1 MAENTNAKLQN
12 ALIYSIYVRNH
23 TEEGTFLSIIP
34 DLDRI
39 KALGTD
45 IIWFLPIHPIGIE
58 GKKGSLGCPYANRDY
73 RTVNPEYGSL
83 EDFVMLV
90 NEIHARGM
98 LCMIDVVYNH
108 TSPDSTLR
116 RDHPDWFYLDAEGNF
131 GNKIGDWDDVID
143 LDYDKLGLWTYQIET
158 LTMWAKLVDGFRCD
172 VASMIPMDFW
182 RKARAAVERVH
193 PNFIWLA
200 ETVHSPL
207 AAEARALGYVS
218 NTDYEMY
225 DAFDMEYDYDIRLDF
240 DAYRDGKT
248 PLSTYLN
255 MLNYQEAQMPPG
267 YNKMR
272 CLENHDQPRIASIIR
287 NREALE
293 NYTAFLFFLKGTTL
307 IYAGQE
313 AADRN
318 QPSLFDVDPVN
329 WDNGCDLSPLM
340 TRLAT
345 VHKYILDPDDSFRAE
360 SKDDHD
366 IAICHRENRRA
377 YKLGIFSLKGES
389 TLLKVDLPD
398 GTYRNEVNGQPVM
411 VVNHVIALTG
421 EPVIIRVEK

>member
-1 MAENTNAKLQN
+1 
-12 ALIYSIYVRNH
+12 
-23 TEEGTFLSIIP
+23 
-34 DLDRI
+34 
-39 KALGTD
+39 
-45 IIWFLPIHPIGIE
+45 
-58 GKKGSLGCPYANRDY
+58 
-73 RTVNPEYGSL
+73 
-83 EDFVMLV
+83 
-90 NEIHARGM
+90 
-98 LCMIDVVYNH
+98 
-108 TSPDSTLR
+108 
-116 RDHPDWFYLDAEGNF
+116 
-131 GNKIGDWDDVID
+131 
-143 LDYDKLGLWTYQIET
+143 
-158 LTMWAKLVDGFRCD
+158 
-172 VASMIPMDFW
+172 
-182 RKARAAVERVH
+182 
-193 PNFIWLA
+193 
-200 ETVHSPL
+200 
-207 AAEARALGYVS
+207 
-218 NTDYEMY
+218 
-225 DAFDMEYDYDIRLDF
+225 
-240 DAYRDGKT
+240 
-248 PLSTYLN
+248 
-255 MLNYQEAQMPPG
+255 MPPG

-272 CLENHDQPRIASIIR
+272 CLENHDQPRIAGIIR

-318 QPSLFDVDPVN
+318 QPSLFDVDPVD

-389 TLLKVDLPD
+389 TLLKVNLPD
-398 GTYRNEVNGQPVM
+398 GTYRNEINGQPVM